1 MKNSN
6 TNNQGKTNI
15 NWAIRILAKP
25 ITIPYK

>member
-1 MKNSN
+1 MENNRQN
-6 TNNQGKTNI
+6 TTI